1 MKKIFT
7 RLLPGIVLSAAL
19 FAACEKEEKEPDAAP
34 SFPDSLTE
42 DVLLYPEAEASVS
55 DEDNLESE
63 YDIVFT
69 PNNNW
74 TISLSS
80 GASRYFELRY
90 GATEAQ
96 SVRGPAS
103 DSPQTVTI
111 VCIATDRDLEE
122 AHKADISMTMGGET
136 RELGTVMMP
145 AKEISF
151 KAYAVS
157 IKTDGESQT
166 FEEAESGSG
175 LTYKYSSEPA
185 DENTVLTMIWNNV
198 EAVYESYLLIDSN
211 TGFRQDLENSGS
223 ELELLNYTENGNL
236 TELRISCRTTSLDE
250 RESGFALLV
259 EENGEEV
266 LYSFKVKIPAFE
278 ADFFV
283 YPVEKEENGDYVI
296 SDDETFTMS
305 YSSDFFMPG
314 DNIQLEY
321 VSENMQFETYI
332 LVEGNYDYVDISQS
346 DEDGGKPAILDGL
359 VPEWLSVKALGSE
372 GNKKEFCLSVIPENM
387 LLDGAVETLVFQ
399 DGTSPEISNRYN
411 IALPGCRDFFEII
424 SNEETATFDYQ
435 GKYYNTMQGQY
446 LEGGANIAVTSAN
459 DLKVYAFSV
468 DENGNYVAN
477 PDWLHASWTW
487 DNANLGKL
495 QQNPVNITADENEGG
510 IREGLVMALPATLAG
525 EISGA
530 SDLVSGDAVKPEYE
544 AYVVT
549 LVMQNANPSAPGIVI
564 NNESAWNSE
573 SGLGA
578 SFGLLV
584 DDEMAGMAEYAYLV
598 TYTWN
603 GWADGTVSSFGQD
616 LTLNVN
622 LDFVPEKTVIYEV
635 VDGTPSPVENPSKYW
650 IGFTQSRTGETYY
663 ISMTPKSLEDVK
675 ATTLYF
681 TLLSE
686 TDDIVAVIK
695 FVYDLG
701 SALDLK
707 LESGDFTLRA
717 AAEDDKI
724 PEGQNRSICWILEYT
739 GEAES
744 ATAVI
749 SGIEEEINEWINAS
763 STVDVK
769 DLGNGSIQVSLD
781 MSEPWEEDCFAQL
794 MDKQGQYFLYLII
807 KAPSASQE

>member
-55 DEDNLESE
+55 DEDNMESE

-198 EAVYESYLLIDSN
+198 AAVYESYLLIDSN

-236 TELRISCRTTSLDE
+236 TELRISCRTTSLKE
-250 RESGFALLV
+250 RESGFVLLV

-266 LYSFKVKIPAFE
+266 PYSFTVKIPAFK

-305 YSSDFFMPG
+305 YSTDFFMPG

-359 VPEWLSVKALGSE
+359 VPEWLSVKALGTE

-387 LLDGAVETLVFQ
+387 LLDGAVEALVFQ

-411 IALPGCRDFFEII
+411 IALPGCQDFFEII
-424 SNEETATFDYQ
+424 SNEETAAFDYQ

-446 LEGGANIAVTSAN
+446 LEGGASIAVTSAN

-468 DENGNYVAN
+468 DENGNYAVD
-477 PDWLHASWTW
+477 PDWLHASWKW

-495 QQNPVNITADENEGG
+495 QQNPVTITADENEGG

-530 SDLVSGDAVKPEYE
+530 ADLVSGDAVKPEYE

-549 LVMQNANPSAPGIVI
+549 AVMQNANPSAPGIVI
-564 NNESAWNSE
+564 NNETAWNSE

-578 SFGLLV
+578 SFGILL
-584 DDEMAGMAEYAYLV
+584 DDPMAEQAEYAYLV

>member
-7 RLLPGIVLSAAL
+7 RLLPGIVLSVAL

-55 DEDNLESE
+55 DEDSMESE

-250 RESGFALLV
+250 RKSGFALLV

-266 LYSFKVKIPAFE
+266 PYSFTVKIPAFE

-314 DNIQLEY
+314 DKIQLEY

-332 LVEGNYDYVDISQS
+332 LVEGNYDYVDISQA

-446 LEGGANIAVTSAN
+446 LEGGASIEVASAN

-468 DENGNYVAN
+468 DENGNYAAN

-495 QQNPVNITADENEGG
+495 QQNPVTITADENEGR

-530 SDLVSGDAVKPEYE
+530 ADLVSGDAVKPEYE
-544 AYVVT
+544 AYVIST
-549 LVMQNANPSAPGIVI
+549 IMQASHPSAPGII
-564 NNESAWNSE
+564 MQEDAAWTA
-573 SGLGA
+573 LG
-578 SFGLLV
+578 GNLTLLKN
-584 DDEMAGMAEYAYLV
+584 DEMAEMAEYAYLV
-598 TYTWN
+598 TYSWN
-603 GWADGTVSSFGQD
+603 GWGEGSTTFGSE
-616 LTLNVN
+616 LTFKIN
-622 LDFVPEKTVIYEV
+622 LDFDPSKTQVYEAGAASGDMTLVEDPE
-635 VDGTPSPVENPSKYW
+635 KYW
-650 IGFTQSRTGETYY
+650 IQLSESGENYCIKMTPADPGNVKSATVYFALMDSTGE
-663 ISMTPKSLEDVK
+663 K
-675 ATTLYF
+675 
-681 TLLSE
+681 
-686 TDDIVAVIK
+686 IVAIIK
-695 FVYDLG
+695 FVYDNDV
-701 SALDLK
+701 SLDLK
-707 LESGDFTLRA
+707 LESGTGFSLRQSTSD
-717 AAEDDKI
+717 EI
-724 PEGQNRSICWILEYT
+724 TVEGLNPTICWTLEYSGDGT
-739 GEAES
+739 AQ
-744 ATAVI
+744 AVI
-749 SGIEEEINEWINAS
+749 SGVPEVIYIQEPTAEWLS
-763 STVDVK
+763 YES
-769 DLGNGSIQVSLD
+769 LGNGKYAITVSPEAGNED
-781 MSEPWEEDCFAQL
+781 MEGYINFSGGNMQSMNL
-794 MDKQGQYFLYLII
+794 VLHLLVKLN
-807 KAPSASQE
+807 